1 ANPALSQGPLALD
14 LAEDTGLL
22 TLTPSSD
29 TCYATIDVVIGNM
42 RFESSQGDGLVLREK
57 RAFLVEDE
65 ASPFFVRTAVFTKS
79 GIAID
84 HAFLVLDLRCPLG
97 LSPNATAD

>member
-1 ANPALSQGPLALD
+1 MCIRDRNPTYDGPLVLQDLDASAADSPDLDPSEVLANPSLYQGALAID

-42 RFESSQGDGLVLREK
+42 RFESSQVDGLVLREK
-57 RAFLVEDE
+57 RAFLVDDE
-65 ASPFFVRTAVFTKS
+65 ASPF
-79 GIAID
+79 
-84 HAFLVLDLRCPLG
+84 
-97 LSPNATAD
+97 